1 MTTPVYTIEESNKI
15 FTDLIT
21 HSLDKPFFIAR
32 LAGDATNVSLALLQ
46 KRTPSTIDLKHLQ
59 TNAGIYCNNE
69 SDIELYAKVHNNAIL
84 ASTHLACFPSLCTYT
99 QHEYLR
105 MKGQNKGLHNRALEP
120 FYMIQSG
127 SSDIPWTHALKVKK
141 VLIINPFVESFK
153 RQMDRGFTFFN
164 TTEQS
169 KQIFLPGQEFVYY
182 RSYNTLAGNRLHKNW
197 FETFSIMCKDIKAL
211 DFDIALLGC
220 GGYGLPLCNFINK
233 MGKSAIYIGGALQ
246 LLFGVSGNRWTSHDI
261 IGNVSK
267 LPGNLWTRPIDE
279 EKVSGGNTVEGACYW

>member
-15 FTDLIT
+15 ITDLIT
-21 HSLDKPFFIAR
+21 HSLDKPFIISR
-32 LAGDATNVSLALLQ
+32 LSDNA
-46 KRTPSTIDLKHLQ
+46 STIALTIYNSNIPHPLQ
-59 TNAGIYCNNE
+59 INKMQTHDGIYCNSE

-84 ASTHLACFPSLCTYT
+84 ASTYLACFPSLCVYK
-99 QHEYLR
+99 QNEYLKI
-105 MKGQNKGLHNRALEP
+105 KGQDKGLHNRTLEP
-120 FYMIQSG
+120 FYIIQSG
-127 SSDIPWTHALKVKK
+127 SSDIPWTHALKGKT

-169 KQIFLPGQEFVYY
+169 KQIFLPGQGLVYY

-197 FETFSIMCKDIKAL
+197 FETFSIMCKHIKAL

-233 MGKSAIYIGGALQ
+233 MGKSAIYIGGGLQ

-279 EKVSGGNTVEGACYW
+279 EKVSCGNTVEGACYW